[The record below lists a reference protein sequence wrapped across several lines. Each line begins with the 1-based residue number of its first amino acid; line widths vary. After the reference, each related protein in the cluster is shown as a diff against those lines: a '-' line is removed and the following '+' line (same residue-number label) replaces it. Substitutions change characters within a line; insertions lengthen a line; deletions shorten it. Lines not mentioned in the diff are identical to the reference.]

1 MALDADRI
9 KHLEFIQAVV
19 TRFATSSFLIKGWV
33 LTIAA
38 AFFALLANK
47 LNSGIATVGLVPLLA
62 FWFLDGYFLRQ
73 ERLFRM
79 LYDDV
84 RRPTSA
90 VESFSMNVSPYL
102 ARSTWAAATFS
113 QTMLLFYGALVLV
126 DVVLIIAA
134 LVN

>member
-1 MALDADRI
+1 MALDGDRI

-47 LNSGIATVGLVPLLA
+47 LNSGVATVGLVPLLA
-62 FWFLDGYFLRQ
+62 FWFLDGYFLWQ
-73 ERLFRM
+73 ERLYRM

-90 VESFSMNVSPYL
+90 VEPFSMNVSPYL
-102 ARSTWAAATFS
+102 ARTTWPAATFS
-113 QTMLLFYGALVLV
+113 RTMLLFYGALVLV